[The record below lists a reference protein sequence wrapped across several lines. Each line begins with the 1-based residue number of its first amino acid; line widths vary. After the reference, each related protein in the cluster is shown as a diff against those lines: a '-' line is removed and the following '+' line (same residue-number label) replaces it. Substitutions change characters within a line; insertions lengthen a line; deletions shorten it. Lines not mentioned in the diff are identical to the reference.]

1 MGIVEEERNNEVDRR
16 QEEWEGQWGVD
27 TGKGRLI
34 ASCLGLR
41 GGDSDTRSDE
51 RAGVGGVCLSP
62 L

>member
-1 MGIVEEERNNEVDRR
+1 MKWIDDRR
-16 QEEWEGQWGVD
+16 NGRGQWGVD